1 MEQYLQA
8 PWNTI
13 FGSLLSLL
21 ESLKNFGVSYFTQPI
36 YTLIGVVNITPEKV
50 PFDFMNYTPF
60 EFTLTVGLFVWLGI
74 IMWKFVKSI
83 IL

>member
-1 MEQYLQA
+1 MEQYLQS

-21 ESLKNFGVSYFTQPI
+21 DSLKNFGVAYFTQPI
-36 YTLIGVVNITPEKV
+36 YTFVGITQISPDKV
-50 PFDFMNYTPF
+50 PFDFLRYTPF
-60 EFTLTVGLFVWLGI
+60 EFTLTVGLFVWFGI
-74 IMWKFVKSI
+74 IIWKFVKSV